1 MDWRAE
7 ETPLLLL
14 LLSVEVSAASPE
26 GEEKWEERGGG
37 RKEKER
43 REGEGR
49 REKGE
54 REEGGRK
61 DGERKRKGEGIGR
74 GRRKE
79 GGESKE
85 RGRGSKGQKW
95 EVEERERKHEFTF
108 YNMTTEHVYILTHT
122 LTITLGSCRQERL
135 RLERHTRT
143 CDTHSLFEVSYC
155 LTAGLSR
162 FSPNWSAML

>member
-54 REEGGRK
+54 REGGGRK
-61 DGERKRKGEGIGR
+61 EEGEKRKGEGIGR
-74 GRRKE
+74 GRREE

-95 EVEERERKHEFTF
+95 EVGKKEQKHEFII
-108 YNMTTEHVYILTHT
+108 TEHVYILTHT

-135 RLERHTRT
+135 RLERHTKT